1 MTLLKKKFFF
11 QDIKTLKGIGPVI
24 SKYLK
29 KKKIDKIKDVVL
41 NIPYSETDRSKI
53 SFLSSLASFSAYS
66 LVVLLNLDFKFFKFI
81 FL

>member
-11 QDIKTLKGIGPVI
+11 QDVKTLKGIGPVI

-53 SFLSSLASFSAYS
+53 SYLSELEVGKVQTIKV
-66 LVVLLNLDFKFFKFI
+66 LVKNLI
-81 FL
+81 FHE